1 MKKKK
6 EQRAGMRRSVGVV
19 LVLVCRSRRSR
30 RRSRRR
36 RRRRRRRL
44 AGRVGVGEAESFNE
58 SIART
63 RREMSS

>member
-19 LVLVCRSRRSR
+19 LVLVCRSRRK
-30 RRSRRR
+30 
-36 RRRRRRRL
+36 RRRL
-44 AGRVGVGEAESFNE
+44 AERVGVGEAESFNE